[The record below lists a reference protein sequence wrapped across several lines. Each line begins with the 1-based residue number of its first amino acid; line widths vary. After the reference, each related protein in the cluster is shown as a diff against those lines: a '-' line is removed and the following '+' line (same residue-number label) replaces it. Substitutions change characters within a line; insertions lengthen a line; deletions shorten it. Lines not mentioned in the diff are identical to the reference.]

1 VQNIGIMELLVLV
14 FLGVG
19 LAIAAFCL
27 ALIVYLKARRLETTM
42 ALPKAQPR
50 H

>member
-1 VQNIGIMELLVLV
+1 MLNIGIMELLVLV

-27 ALIVYLKARRLETTM
+27 ALIVYLKARRLDKSGSS
-42 ALPKAQPR
+42 PKAPPR